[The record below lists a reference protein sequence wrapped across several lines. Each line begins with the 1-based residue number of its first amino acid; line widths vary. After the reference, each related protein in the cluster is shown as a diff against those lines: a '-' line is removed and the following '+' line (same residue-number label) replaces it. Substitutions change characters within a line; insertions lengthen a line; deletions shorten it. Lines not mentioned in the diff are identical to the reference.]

1 MKTGI
6 KLVVSDT
13 GPSRLLQPTSEARL
27 RLAALINRRLT
38 IESKLRHLGEATA
51 KLQEA
56 ADAEGNARAAFNA
69 LDSEET
75 QAMAAWSKSSGPKP
89 VIDRT
94 RREKLKAD
102 LEDAA
107 ASATAA
113 RNAASSIAAE
123 QQREALALKAL
134 EAPFAVAV
142 AEVLDEEMMPLLADF
157 EAEKRTLAVQ
167 AARIQEGVEALTQ
180 LAHQVGAEKGRPAFV
195 VLEKMNARVQT
206 AFGRL
211 MPDNTT
217 GSVAK
222 WLGLA
227 ARLRSDPLAKFED

>member
-1 MKTGI
+1 M
-6 KLVVSDT
+6 V
-13 GPSRLLQPTSEARL
+13 
-27 RLAALINRRLT
+27 
-38 IESKLRHLGEATA
+38 
-51 KLQEA
+51 
-56 ADAEGNARAAFNA
+56 
-69 LDSEET
+69 
-75 QAMAAWSKSSGPKP
+75 AWSKSSGPKP

-94 RREKLKAD
+94 RREKLKAE

-113 RNAASSIAAE
+113 RAAASSIAAE
-123 QQREALALKAL
+123 QQREAGALKAL
-134 EAPFAVAV
+134 EPSFAVAV

-217 GSVAK
+217 GSLSK
-222 WLGLA
+222 WLALA
-227 ARLRSDPLAKFED
+227 GRLRADPLAKFEG